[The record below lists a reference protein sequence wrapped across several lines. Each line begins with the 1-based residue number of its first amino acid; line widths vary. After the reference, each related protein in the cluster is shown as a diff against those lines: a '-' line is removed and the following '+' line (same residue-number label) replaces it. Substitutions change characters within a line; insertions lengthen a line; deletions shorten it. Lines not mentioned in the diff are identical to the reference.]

1 MEKVKILEPFEYI
14 RNETPEE
21 FEEEEKNERWAD
33 RIDGAG
39 MFIGGGL
46 GTLLKKLK
54 TRRAKHGAIRKNGK
68 WELVKRLLHRANSP
82 RRRNQIQFGKIKS

>member
-21 FEEEEKNERWAD
+21 IEEEENERWAD

-39 MFIGGGL
+39 MYIGGGL
-46 GTLLKKLK
+46 GTLLMVATILWGIV
-54 TRRAKHGAIRKNGK
+54 TT
-68 WELVKRLLHRANSP
+68 V
-82 RRRNQIQFGKIKS
+82 

>member
-21 FEEEEKNERWAD
+21 IEEEENERWAD

-39 MFIGGGL
+39 MYIGGGL
-46 GTLLKKLK
+46 GTLLMVVTILWGIV
-54 TRRAKHGAIRKNGK
+54 TA
-68 WELVKRLLHRANSP
+68 V
-82 RRRNQIQFGKIKS
+82 

>member
-21 FEEEEKNERWAD
+21 FEDEEKIERWAD

-39 MFIGGGL
+39 MYIGGGL
-46 GTLLKKLK
+46 GTILMVVTILWGIVTTL
-54 TRRAKHGAIRKNGK
+54 
-68 WELVKRLLHRANSP
+68 
-82 RRRNQIQFGKIKS
+82 

>member
-21 FEEEEKNERWAD
+21 IEEEENERWAD

-39 MFIGGGL
+39 MYIGGGL
-46 GTLLKKLK
+46 GTLLMVATILWGIV
-54 TRRAKHGAIRKNGK
+54 TT
-68 WELVKRLLHRANSP
+68 L
-82 RRRNQIQFGKIKS
+82 